1 MPEYYT
7 NQRIQEALHDRP
19 IAGGTGY
26 HADISLDDADVIVDD
41 QDALVSALN
50 STADVIGIEGHTRID
65 LSGRDYELADQTIIS
80 DRGDDGSPGALLYT
94 SDRGADSPAWDG
106 GSNGRGVITVR
117 GNARISGVRYRGP
130 FHDYNDN
137 PAYPGYIPLDDGTT
151 YADRQA
157 MRQERYARGLRLLS
171 DEIEIDNCE
180 LYGWPVQAI
189 AVGAASLPVSPHI
202 HHIYGHDCMMVG
214 AGYVIDIFNGHPR
227 IEMSYFNATRHAI
240 SGFGHPECGYTLED
254 SVFGPI
260 TTSHAVDMH
269 ALAENG
275 DEGNLTAGDRVEVRR
290 CTFTFMENIEG
301 QNAQA
306 IVFRGYPEDEYVT
319 ENNRFMHEID
329 GSEPVANV
337 ANEGY
342 EPVPYRQVNVGEEWV
357 DWTFANNQY
366 GVGTP
371 HEPGVGAPVNL
382 DAPLAGKPL
391 LDEERRRGLQIALRP
406 LESQDDQ

>member
-1 MPEYYT
+1 MPDYFT

-41 QDALVSALN
+41 QDAFVSALN

-130 FHDYNDN
+130 FYDYNDN
-137 PAYPGYIPLDDGTT
+137 PAYPGYIPLDDGAT

-157 MRQERYARGLRLLS
+157 MRQERYARGLRLVS

-269 ALAENG
+269 TLAENG

-290 CTFTFMENIEG
+290 CTFAFTENIQG

-319 ENNRFMHEID
+319 ENNRFMHEIE

-406 LESQDDQ
+406 LE